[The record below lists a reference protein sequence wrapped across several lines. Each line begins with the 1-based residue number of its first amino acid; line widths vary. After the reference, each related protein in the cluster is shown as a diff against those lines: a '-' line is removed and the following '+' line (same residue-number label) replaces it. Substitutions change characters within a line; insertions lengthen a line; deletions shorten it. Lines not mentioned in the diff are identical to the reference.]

1 MPPIY
6 LGIFLLSAA
15 TLVLEIALTRLFAVA
30 QGYHFAFMAVSIAL
44 LGFGASGSVLALRPP
59 AAHGRHEPGRLPAV
73 AAGLFTASCLGGYL
87 LVNTL
92 PFDAYTIGWERRQLA
107 ILLADY
113 LALTVPFFFSG
124 LVVGALLSR
133 LPEHAN
139 RLYAANLA
147 GSGTGC
153 LLVVAALP
161 LVGGAGVVVLAT
173 LLGLLAAIAFC
184 TPTFRTLRTPFTL
197 APRPLRTPFTLF
209 TPRTLLTLFAIALC
223 LPLAFLLA
231 RPPSWLDVR
240 MSPYKSL
247 SQVLR
252 FPDTRLLT
260 TRWNAY
266 SRVDV
271 VQSSAIRSAPGLS
284 LSYQQILPPQDG
296 VTVDG
301 DNLRPITALR
311 PADLATPNDP
321 ASAAAFTAD
330 LPAALAYGLRPGGRV
345 LVLEAGG
352 GLDVLAALQHGAR
365 SVVAVEPNPLVVAAV
380 READNVYDDRRVTV
394 VAENSR
400 SYLRRTPEQFDII
413 QFSLSESFQ
422 AVTSGAYSLAENY
435 LFTRESFA
443 DAYAHLAPGGLLV
456 VTRWLQLPPSEELR
470 AAAIAVAAL
479 EQAGVHDPARQLV
492 AFRSFQT
499 MTLLVKQGEL
509 TADELAAVRRFCD
522 QRLFDLVALPGLPPG
537 EANRYNILP
546 DDAYYRTFTQ
556 LLSPERNS
564 LLAEYAYNVTPA
576 TDDQPFFFHYFR
588 WGQTPAILQSLG
600 RTWQPFGGGGY
611 LVLIALLVLAITASV
626 VLIVIPL
633 ALRRRVGGAEEQGSR
648 GAGEQRSTS
657 APLHPCTPAPS
668 PWFLLFTYFACLG
681 LGYLLVEIPLMQH
694 FILFLGQPTYAFS
707 TVLFALLV
715 FSGLGSLVAGAG
727 GGKGEGEGEGGRG
740 RGVLLLALAALV
752 VLLLLYLVALPLVFR
767 VLLGQGL
774 VVRLAVSIIALAP
787 LGFLMGVP
795 FPSGIALVNKIAPDL
810 IPWVWGVN
818 GCASVIASIGAALL
832 AVSFG
837 FSWVLLA
844 AATSYAAALGAIA
857 PLSLSGGRNWSSS
870 LSARAIMKA

>member
-1 MPPIY
+1 MRLTY
-6 LGIFLLSAA
+6 LGVFLLSAA

-44 LGFGASGSVLALRPP
+44 LGFGASGSALALRPP
-59 AAHGRHEPGRLPAV
+59 KASPDKHAPGRLPIV
-73 AAGLFTASCLGGYL
+73 AAGLFAASCLGGYL
-87 LVNTL
+87 VVNTL

-133 LPEHAN
+133 LPEHTN

-147 GSGTGC
+147 GSGAGC

-161 LVGGAGVVVLAT
+161 LIGGAGVVVLAT
-173 LLGLLAAIAFC
+173 LLGLLATLALC
-184 TPTFRTLRTPFTL
+184 TPHTLCTPGTLRTV
-197 APRPLRTPFTLF
+197 
-209 TPRTLLTLFAIALC
+209 RTLLLLLTLC
-223 LPLAFLLA
+223 LPLAYLLA
-231 RPPSWLDVR
+231 RPPAWLDVR

-284 LSYQQILPPQDG
+284 LSYQRLLPPQYG

-301 DNLRPITALR
+301 DNLRPLTALR

-345 LVLEAGG
+345 LILEAGG
-352 GLDVLAALQHGAR
+352 GLDVLVALQHGAR
-365 SVVAVEPNPLVVAAV
+365 SVVAVEPNPLVVSAV
-380 READNVYDDRRVTV
+380 RQRGVVYDDRRVTV

-413 QFSLSESFQ
+413 QLSLSESFQ

-479 EQAGVHDPARQLV
+479 EQAGVRDPARQLV

-499 MTLLVKQGEL
+499 MTLLVQQGEF
-509 TADELAAVRRFCD
+509 TADELAAVRRFCE
-522 QRLFDLVALPGLPPG
+522 QRLFDLVALPGLTPG
-537 EANRYNILP
+537 EANRYNVLR
-546 DDAYYRTFTQ
+546 DDAYYRTFAQ
-556 LLSPERNS
+556 LLSQERNS
-564 LLAEYAYNVTPA
+564 LLAGYAYNVTPA

-611 LVLIALLVLAITASV
+611 LVLIALLVLALFASV
-626 VLIVIPL
+626 VLIVAPL
-633 ALRRRVGGAEEQGSR
+633 ALRRRFKISKAANQQKNKSTNQQINES
-648 GAGEQRSTS
+648 ANQRISESTKQQS
-657 APLHPCTPAPS
+657 GKLVIGDLRFADLRFPLFA
-668 PWFLLFTYFACLG
+668 YFACLG

-715 FSGLGSLVAGAG
+715 FSGLGSVVAGAG
-727 GGKGEGEGEGGRG
+727 GGKGEEGRG

-767 VLLGQGL
+767 ALLGQGL
-774 VVRLAVSIIALAP
+774 LVRLVVSIIALAP

-844 AATSYAAALGAIA
+844 AAASYAAALGAIV
-857 PLSLSGGRNWSSS
+857 PLAMRQ
-870 LSARAIMKA
+870 

>member
-1 MPPIY
+1 MPLIY

-15 TLVLEIALTRLFAVA
+15 TLVLVIALTRLFAVS

-44 LGFGASGSVLALRPP
+44 LGFGASGSALALRPP
-59 AAHGRHEPGRLPAV
+59 PASGRGQPGRLPAV
-73 AAGLFTASCLGGYL
+73 AAGLCAASCLAGYL

-173 LLGLLAAIAFC
+173 LLGLLATI
-184 TPTFRTLRTPFTL
+184 
-197 APRPLRTPFTLF
+197 TLF
-209 TPRTLLTLFAIALC
+209 TPRTLRTLFALALC
-223 LPLAFLLA
+223 LPLACLLA
-231 RPPSWLDVR
+231 RPPAWLDVR

-252 FPDTRLLT
+252 FPAARLLAT
-260 TRWNAY
+260 CWNAY

-330 LPAALAYGLRPGGRV
+330 LPVAVAHGLRPDARV
-345 LVLEAGG
+345 LILEAGG

-380 READNVYDDRRVTV
+380 RQRSVVYDDQRVTV

-400 SYLRRTPEQFDII
+400 SYLRRTPEQFDVI

-443 DAYAHLAPGGLLV
+443 DAYAHLSPGGLLV

-499 MTLLVKQGEL
+499 MTLLVQRGEF

-522 QRLFDLVALPGLPPG
+522 QRLFDLVALPGLTPG
-537 EANRYNILP
+537 EANRHNVLR
-546 DDAYYRTFTQ
+546 DDAYYRTFAQ

-564 LLAEYAYNVTPA
+564 LLAGYAYNVTPA

-611 LVLIALLVLAITASV
+611 LVLVALLVLAMVASV
-626 VLIVIPL
+626 VLIVVPL
-633 ALRRRVGGAEEQGSR
+633 VFRRGIKISKSTNQQISKSANQQISKATNQQINKSAKQQSGKAGIQQIWDLRFADLR
-648 GAGEQRSTS
+648 
-657 APLHPCTPAPS
+657 
-668 PWFLLFTYFACLG
+668 FLLFTYFACLG

-715 FSGLGSLVAGAG
+715 FSGLGSVVAGAG
-727 GGKGEGEGEGGRG
+727 GGEGEGGRG
-740 RGVLLLALAALV
+740 RGVLLMTLAILVALI
-752 VLLLLYLVALPLVFR
+752 LIYLVALPMVFQA
-767 VLLGQGL
+767 LLGQGL
-774 VVRLAVSIIALAP
+774 VVRLAASIIALAP

-795 FPSGIALVNKIAPDL
+795 FPSGIALVNRIAPDL

-844 AATSYAAALGAIA
+844 AAASYATALGAIA
-857 PLSLSGGRNWSSS
+857 PLTLSGGRNWSSS
-870 LSARAIMKA
+870 LSARAVIKS

>member
-1 MPPIY
+1 MRPTY
-6 LGIFLLSAA
+6 LGVFLLSAA

-44 LGFGASGSVLALRPP
+44 LGFGASGSALALRPP
-59 AAHGRHEPGRLPAV
+59 KASPDKHAPGRLPAV
-73 AAGLFTASCLGGYL
+73 AAGLFAASCLGGYL
-87 LVNTL
+87 VVNTL

-133 LPEHAN
+133 LPERAN

-147 GSGTGC
+147 GSGAGC

-173 LLGLLAAIAFC
+173 LLGLLATLALC
-184 TPTFRTLRTPFTL
+184 TPHTLCTPGTLRTV
-197 APRPLRTPFTLF
+197 
-209 TPRTLLTLFAIALC
+209 RTLLLLLALC
-223 LPLAFLLA
+223 LPLAYLLA
-231 RPPSWLDVR
+231 RPPAWLDVR

-252 FPDTRLLT
+252 FPDARLLA

-271 VQSSAIRSAPGLS
+271 VQSSAIRSAPGMS
-284 LSYQQILPPQDG
+284 LGYQRLLPPQYG

-301 DNLRPITALR
+301 DNLRPLTALR

-321 ASAAAFTAD
+321 TSAAAFAAD
-330 LPAALAYGLRPGGRV
+330 LPAALAYGLRPRARV

-380 READNVYDDRRVTV
+380 RERDAVYDDRRVTV

-413 QFSLSESFQ
+413 QLSLSESFQ

-499 MTLLVKQGEL
+499 MTLLVQQGEF
-509 TADELAAVRRFCD
+509 TADELAAVRRFCE
-522 QRLFDLVALPGLPPG
+522 QRLFDLVAVPGLTPG
-537 EANRYNILP
+537 EANRYNVLR
-546 DDAYYRTFTQ
+546 DDAYYRTFAQ
-556 LLSPERNS
+556 LLSQERNS
-564 LLAEYAYNVTPA
+564 LLAGYAYNVTPA

-611 LVLIALLVLAITASV
+611 LVLVALLVLALAASI
-626 VLIVIPL
+626 VLIVMPL
-633 ALRRRVGGAEEQGSR
+633 ALRRGVKISK
-648 GAGEQRSTS
+648 S
-657 APLHPCTPAPS
+657 ANQQIGDLRFPLFA
-668 PWFLLFTYFACLG
+668 YFSCLG

-727 GGKGEGEGEGGRG
+727 GGKEEGERG
-740 RGVLLLALAALV
+740 RGVLLLALATLVALI
-752 VLLLLYLVALPLVFR
+752 LIYLVALPLVFR
-767 VLLGQGL
+767 ALLGQGL
-774 VVRLAVSIIALAP
+774 VVRLVASILALSP
-787 LGFLMGVP
+787 LGFLLGVP

-837 FSWVLLA
+837 FSWVLIA
-844 AATSYAAALGAIA
+844 AAASYAAAMGALVLLLDVRSRRGQGQLPA
-857 PLSLSGGRNWSSS
+857 LRRANSGEGATQTAVTWR
-870 LSARAIMKA
+870 LE

>member
-1 MPPIY
+1 MRLTY
-6 LGIFLLSAA
+6 LGVFLLSAA
-15 TLVLEIALTRLFAVA
+15 TLVLEIALTRLFAVS

-44 LGFGASGSVLALRPP
+44 LGFGASGSALALRPP
-59 AAHGRHEPGRLPAV
+59 AAPGQHEPGRLPAV
-73 AAGLFTASCLGGYL
+73 AAGLFAASCLGGYL

-147 GSGTGC
+147 GSGAGC

-173 LLGLLAAIAFC
+173 LLGLLAAAAFV
-184 TPTFRTLRTPFTL
+184 PFTPCTIF
-197 APRPLRTPFTLF
+197 ALRIHLVTRIPSTSRVLC
-209 TPRTLLTLFAIALC
+209 TLLLLLALC
-223 LPLAFLLA
+223 LPLASLLA
-231 RPPSWLDVR
+231 RPPAWLDVR

-252 FPDTRLLT
+252 FPDARLLS

-271 VQSSAIRSAPGLS
+271 VQSSAIRSAAGLS
-284 LSYQQILPPQDG
+284 LGYQQILPPQYG

-321 ASAAAFTAD
+321 TSAAAFTDD
-330 LPAALAYGLRPGGRV
+330 LPTAVAYHLRPVGRV

-380 READNVYDDRRVTV
+380 RQRGVVYDDRRVTV

-479 EQAGVHDPARQLV
+479 EQAGVQDPARQLV

-499 MTLLVKQGEL
+499 MTLLVQRGEF
-509 TADELAAVRRFCD
+509 TADELAAVRRFCA
-522 QRLFDLVALPGLPPG
+522 QRLFDLVALPGLTPG
-537 EANRYNILP
+537 EANRYNVLR
-546 DDAYYRTFTQ
+546 DDAYYHTFAQ
-556 LLSPERNS
+556 LLSQERDS
-564 LLAEYAYNVTPA
+564 LLAGYAYNITPA

-611 LVLIALLVLAITASV
+611 LVLLALLVLALVASV
-626 VLIVIPL
+626 VLIVLPL
-633 ALRRRVGGAEEQGSR
+633 VLRRKGQIS
-648 GAGEQRSTS
+648 RSTNQQIS
-657 APLHPCTPAPS
+657 KVGNQQTCDLRFADLRFA
-668 PWFLLFTYFACLG
+668 LLAYFSCLG

-715 FSGLGSLVAGAG
+715 FSGLGSMISGVKRVASDS
-727 GGKGEGEGEGGRG
+727 RG
-740 RGVLLLALAALV
+740 SVLLLALAALV

-767 VLLGQGL
+767 ALLGQGL
-774 VVRLAVSIIALAP
+774 AVRLVASILALAP
-787 LGFLMGVP
+787 LGFLLGVP

-810 IPWVWGVN
+810 IPWVWGIN

-832 AVSFG
+832 TVSFG

-844 AATSYAAALGAIA
+844 AAASYAAALGAIA
-857 PLSLSGGRNWSSS
+857 PFAMLLCGGKLNLTSPTPARIIHLASGQS
-870 LSARAIMKA
+870 

>member
-1 MPPIY
+1 MADSTISHLLSAIGYRPSAMRPTY
-6 LGIFLLSAA
+6 LGVFLLSAA

-44 LGFGASGSVLALRPP
+44 LGFGASGSALALRPP
-59 AAHGRHEPGRLPAV
+59 KASPDKHAPGRLPIV
-73 AAGLFTASCLGGYL
+73 AAGLFAASCLGGYL

-133 LPEHAN
+133 LPEHTN

-147 GSGTGC
+147 GSGAGC

-173 LLGLLAAIAFC
+173 LLGLLAAVVFAWPASG
-184 TPTFRTLRTPFTL
+184 TRQAATDQRRL
-197 APRPLRTPFTLF
+197 AA
-209 TPRTLLTLFAIALC
+209 LLLALC
-223 LPLAFLLA
+223 LLPAGLLA
-231 RPPSWLDVR
+231 RPPAWLDVR

-252 FPDTRLLT
+252 FPDARLLS

-284 LSYQQILPPQDG
+284 LSYQRLLPPQYG

-321 ASAAAFTAD
+321 TSAAAFTAD
-330 LPAALAYGLRPGGRV
+330 LPAALAYGLRPGARV

-380 READNVYDDRRVTV
+380 RERDAVYDDRRVTV

-413 QFSLSESFQ
+413 QLSLSESFQ

-443 DAYAHLAPGGLLV
+443 DAYDHLAPGGLLV

-499 MTLLVKQGEL
+499 MTLLVQQGEF
-509 TADELAAVRRFCD
+509 TADELAAVRRFCE
-522 QRLFDLVALPGLPPG
+522 QRLFDLVALPGLTPG
-537 EANRYNILP
+537 EANRYNVLR
-546 DDAYYRTFTQ
+546 DDAYYHTFAQ
-556 LLSPERNS
+556 LLSQERNS
-564 LLAEYAYNVTPA
+564 LLAGYAYNVTPA

-611 LVLIALLVLAITASV
+611 LVLVALLVLALAASI
-626 VLIVIPL
+626 VLIVMPL
-633 ALRRRVGGAEEQGSR
+633 ALRRGVKISK
-648 GAGEQRSTS
+648 S
-657 APLHPCTPAPS
+657 ANQQIGDLRFADLRFPLFA
-668 PWFLLFTYFACLG
+668 YFSCLG

-727 GGKGEGEGEGGRG
+727 GGKGEVGRG
-740 RGVLLLALAALV
+740 RGVLLLALATLVALI
-752 VLLLLYLVALPLVFR
+752 LIYLVALPLVFR
-767 VLLGQGL
+767 ALLGQGL
-774 VVRLAVSIIALAP
+774 VVRLVASILALAP
-787 LGFLMGVP
+787 LGFLLGVP

-844 AATSYAAALGAIA
+844 AAASYAAAMGAIA
-857 PLSLSGGRNWSSS
+857 PLATRQASFNHKRTEYTEL
-870 LSARAIMKA
+870 LV